1 MAVKFQ
7 GGKAVPANNTQAFKD
22 IQSAAYKVRDQAKAM
37 YKNGIANAGEAE
49 LPTVFSYIRN
59 AIANGD
65 SNEISLAFNG
75 SVQYLKKIQQMQAM
89 RAYDKQI
96 GRGPAVD
103 AEWAKLLALME
114 QLRIAIT
121 KAGVRLA

>member
-7 GGKAVPANNTQAFKD
+7 GGKAVPVSTQAFKD
-22 IQSAAYKVRDQAKAM
+22 VQSALFKVRDQAKAM
-37 YKNGIANAGEAE
+37 YKKGIPNAQEAE
-49 LPTVFSYIRN
+49 MPTAFYYVSEAIRS
-59 AIANGD
+59 GD
-65 SNEISLAFNG
+65 ADQISLAFNG
-75 SVQYLKKIQQMQAM
+75 SIAYLAKIQQMQTM

-114 QLRIAIT
+114 QLRSAIV
-121 KAGVRLA
+121 KAGVRLAR